1 VAGSTKRLRDSVS
14 LPSSL
19 SLTHSHEGTC
29 YLTHSHLLPCS
40 LPLQGAEESKRSPG
54 SPGPL
59 RRHSSLGN
67 LPAWWTLHSPAPT
80 ASATRPS
87 TRSHSV
93 LRKGTFRMDSCCVT
107 YVVELTVL
115 AMPRCSVAPPCL
127 FQFQGVCGGSYWVW
141 VGFPVDF
148 CKNIEDSWV
157 YRACC

>member
-107 YVVELTVL
+107 YRSRANCLSHASMFCRSSLPLPV
-115 AMPRCSVAPPCL
+115 PRSL
-127 FQFQGVCGGSYWVW
+127 RWKLLGLGGVS
-141 VGFPVDF
+141 
-148 CKNIEDSWV
+148 S
-157 YRACC
+157 